1 MICQVCKVSPAY
13 SKGGVSYPTCRALT
27 CASNVRKVPIAS
39 LNLPEYQILPPQTGI
54 LPSSASPSE
63 ISYSIKPDSVKGPNR
78 SRRSA
83 GQMKMCVVSATRL
96 SSLLSLDFVDEFNDL

>member
-1 MICQVCKVSPAY
+1 M
-13 SKGGVSYPTCRALT
+13 
-27 CASNVRKVPIAS
+27 RKVPIAS